1 MSRNFYRRVSNSIV
15 VATPSSTT
23 NPTGGTE
30 TTQVTYFMNTNGQ
43 ENQNVEN
50 AVVLMNQTETT
61 NTSTGSDGDLNS
73 VNLEAINATISHL
86 EGINTATVSQIEAIN
101 GNISTLE
108 LQTLTTN
115 ELDANDIDATDVDA
129 GRLEGDRIFS
139 GNTDITNIFIDNNE
153 FAEEQEKYEELLILV
168 DGQTEWTLNE
178 PVNSPEKTE
187 LFLNGLKQDYGL
199 DFNVVDNKV
208 IYLERHYGVETDDF
222 MEVVYK

>member
-1 MSRNFYRRVSNSIV
+1 M
-15 VATPSSTT
+15 ATPSSTT

>member
-1 MSRNFYRRVSNSIV
+1 MGRNYYRRVSNSIV

-86 EGINTATVSQIEAIN
+86 EVINTATVSQIEAIN

>member
-1 MSRNFYRRVSNSIV
+1 M
-15 VATPSSTT
+15 
-23 NPTGGTE
+23 
-30 TTQVTYFMNTNGQ
+30 
-43 ENQNVEN
+43 
-50 AVVLMNQTETT
+50 
-61 NTSTGSDGDLNS
+61 
-73 VNLEAINATISHL
+73 
-86 EGINTATVSQIEAIN
+86 
-101 GNISTLE
+101 E

>member
-1 MSRNFYRRVSNSIV
+1 MSRNYYRRVSNSIV

-86 EGINTATVSQIEAIN
+86 EVINTATVSQIEAIN

>member
-1 MSRNFYRRVSNSIV
+1 MSRNYYRRVSNSIV

-86 EGINTATVSQIEAIN
+86 EVINTATVSQIEAIN

-178 PVNSPEKTE
+178 PVNSPQKTE

>member
-1 MSRNFYRRVSNSIV
+1 M

-86 EGINTATVSQIEAIN
+86 EVINTATVSQIEAIN

>member
-86 EGINTATVSQIEAIN
+86 EVINTATVSQIEAIN

>member
-1 MSRNFYRRVSNSIV
+1 MGRNYYRRVSNSIV
-15 VATPSSTT
+15 VATPSTST

-43 ENQNVEN
+43 ENQNVQN
-50 AVVLMNQTETT
+50 TVMFQNSTT
-61 NTSTGSDGDLNS
+61 NTSTGSDGDVNS

-86 EGINTATVSQIEAIN
+86 EVINTATVSQIEAIN

>member
-1 MSRNFYRRVSNSIV
+1 MGRNFYRRVSNSIV

-61 NTSTGSDGDLNS
+61 NTSSGSDGDLNS

-86 EGINTATVSQIEAIN
+86 EVINTATVSQIEAIN

-108 LQTLTTN
+108 LQTLTTD